1 MKILMKIDRKDLST
15 DAIKRASKKI
25 CGNSP
30 TRRDTEKLISII
42 KLVKK

>member
-25 CGNSP
+25 CGSP
-30 TRRDTEKLISII
+30 PACREREKLSAII